1 MRRFLSIIS
10 IIITLAT
17 QASAADI
24 VCTSGSLGQAV
35 GNDTD
40 ATSLKVS
47 GTINAAD
54 FDFISK
60 EMTALTTLDLS
71 EASIEAYHGDP
82 IITGRTDF
90 KANTLPE
97 YALAGTNISQLMLPL
112 NLMEIGEGA
121 LLGTPIKTINL
132 PASLEIIGNSAFV
145 NCDSLTSVEIKCEI
159 IRDYA
164 FMDCDNLNSV
174 VIGNAADVINKAV
187 FKNCKNLA
195 SVSLPSVLSIIGN
208 ESFAGC
214 SSLTTVKFPSTLS
227 QIGDRAFYNSGVESI
242 DLTNTNVRKI
252 GQWAFANCDN
262 LRSATLNDNIITIG
276 QAAFFDCPNLA
287 TYNTPASCSTIEQ
300 FAHKGNTSLQ
310 TDKLLHDNITTI
322 GDYALMGMNHVA
334 EFIIPAS
341 IDSIGNNAFENWA
354 SLVSLYATNLYTVP
368 RLGQDVWNNVDQSN
382 ATLYVNAE
390 TCNAF
395 AVADQWKDFN
405 ISITVGIENTL
416 TDDNAVKAHFSG
428 SDLIITADQNIALVS
443 VYDSWG
449 RQYAIVQPNSDN
461 ITIDTSAWGNNIYII
476 KVILDNATTASFKLS
491 RR

>member
-1 MRRFLSIIS
+1 MCRFFTIIS
-10 IIITLAT
+10 IIIALTAHV
-17 QASAADI
+17 SAADV
-24 VCTSGSLGQAV
+24 VCTPGSLGQAV

-40 ATSLKVS
+40 ATYLKVS
-47 GTINAAD
+47 GAINAAD
-54 FDFISK
+54 FDFITNK
-60 EMTALTTLDLS
+60 MTALATLDLT
-71 EASIEAYHGDP
+71 EVAIEAYHGDP
-82 IITGRTDF
+82 VITGRTDF

-97 YALAGTNISQLMLPL
+97 YALAGTRISQLMLPL
-112 NLMEIGEGA
+112 GLIEIGEGA
-121 LLGTPIKTINL
+121 LLATPIKTIDL
-132 PASLEIIGNSAFV
+132 PSSVEIIGNSAFV
-145 NCDSLTSVEIKCEI
+145 NCDSLTSVTIDCEI
-159 IRDYA
+159 ISDYA

-174 VIGNAADVINKAV
+174 IIGNATDAINKAT
-187 FKNCKNLA
+187 FKNCKSLT
-195 SVSLPSVLSIIGN
+195 SVTLPAVLSVIGD
-208 ESFAGC
+208 EAFAGC
-214 SSLTTVKFPSTLS
+214 SSLATIKFPATLTH
-227 QIGDRAFYNSGVESI
+227 IGDRTFYNSGIESI
-242 DLTNTNVRKI
+242 DLTNTGVCHI
-252 GQWAFANCDN
+252 GQWAFANCED
-262 LRSATLNDNIITIG
+262 LRSAILNDNIATIG
-276 QAAFFDCPNLA
+276 QAAFFDCLNLA
-287 TYNTPASCSTIEQ
+287 SYNTPASCSTIEQ

-310 TDKLLHDNITTI
+310 TDKLLHNNITTI

-334 EFIIPAS
+334 KFIIPAS
-341 IDSIGNNAFENWA
+341 IDSIGNNAFENWT

-395 AVADQWKDFN
+395 ALADQWKDFN